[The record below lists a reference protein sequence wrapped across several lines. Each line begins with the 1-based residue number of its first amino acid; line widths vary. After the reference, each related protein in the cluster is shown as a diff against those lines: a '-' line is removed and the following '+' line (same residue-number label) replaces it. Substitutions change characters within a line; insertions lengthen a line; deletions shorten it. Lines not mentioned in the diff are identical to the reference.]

1 MRKLIIP
8 IVLLIGI
15 VFIFVNIAEVQA
27 VIETLKRGDWR
38 FILLALVVEVFWM
51 LNVTASFWSV
61 YRALGVE
68 ESLERMFVLITAA
81 NFLNVVA
88 PSGGMGGVAILI
100 SEARRRNYSSAR
112 VTVAG
117 GLVVLLDYMAFL
129 GVLSV
134 GLFILFRRNNL
145 NSAELAASA
154 ILLLVAI
161 VLGTLIY
168 LGMHSANSMGRALSW
183 MARLVNRLLW
193 PFIHRAYLSE
203 ERAHSF
209 AHEASAGLF
218 LLRQDPKRI
227 RVPILLGLSNKLLL
241 IVILLLSFAAFQVPF
256 TLGILVGGFSIGY
269 LFYIVSPT
277 PAGIGFVE
285 GALTLGLHSLNV
297 PLGEATVITLAYRGV
312 TFWAPLIVGMI
323 AFRWLSHGENAEA
336 SI

>member
-1 MRKLIIP
+1 MAAVAAIFWLTSGIILSMRKLIIP

-15 VFIFVNIAEVQA
+15 VFIFINIAEVQA
-27 VIETLKRGDWR
+27 VIETLQRGDWR
-38 FILLALVVEVFWM
+38 FVLLAMVVEAFWM
-51 LNVTASFWSV
+51 LNVSASFWSV

-68 ESLERMFVLITAA
+68 ENLERMFVLIAA
-81 NFLNVVA
+81 VNFLNVVA
-88 PSGGMGGVAILI
+88 PSGGMGGIAILI

-117 GLVVLLDYMAFL
+117 GLVVLLDYLAFL

-134 GLFILFRRNNL
+134 GLVILFRRNNL
-145 NSAELAASA
+145 NSTELTASA

-168 LGMHSANSMGRALSW
+168 LGMHSADSMGRALAW

-203 ERAHSF
+203 ERAYTF
-209 AHEASAGLF
+209 AHEASADLF
-218 LLRQDPKRI
+218 
-227 RVPILLGLSNKLLL
+227 
-241 IVILLLSFAAFQVPF
+241 FQVPF
-256 TLGILVGGFSIGY
+256 SLGTLVGGFSIAY

-297 PLGEATVITLAYRGV
+297 PLGEATVVTLAYRGV
-312 TFWAPLIVGMI
+312 TFWMPLFVGMI
-323 AFRWLSHGENAEA
+323 AFRWLSHTEGAEA
-336 SI
+336 SV

>member
-117 GLVVLLDYMAFL
+117 GLVVLLDYM
-129 GVLSV
+129 

>member
-8 IVLLIGI
+8 VVLLIGI

-38 FILLALVVEVFWM
+38 FILLALVVQVFWM
-51 LNVTASFWSV
+51 FNVTASFWSV

-68 ESLERMFVLITAA
+68 ESLERMFVLINAA

-88 PSGGMGGVAILI
+88 PSGGMGGVAVLI

-117 GLVVLLDYMAFL
+117 GLVILLDYLAFL
-129 GVLSV
+129 CVLSV
-134 GLFILFRRNNL
+134 GLLILFRRNNL
-145 NSAELAASA
+145 NSAELIASA
-154 ILLLVAI
+154 ILLMVAI

-168 LGMHSANSMGRALSW
+168 LGMHSANSMGIALAW

-209 AHEASAGLF
+209 AHEASAGLY

-241 IVILLLSFAAFQVPF
+241 IVILLLSFVAFKVPF
-256 TLGILVGGFSIGY
+256 SLGTLVGGFSIGY

-312 TFWAPLIVGMI
+312 TFWAPLLVGMI
-323 AFRWLSHGENAEA
+323 AFRWLSHGGNAEV
-336 SI
+336 SV